1 MAAEPRRKVVGAACE
16 DAHVGDE
23 EDDRDHA
30 RSTAGIAFKR
40 ASRDMMR
47 LFDSTVRMGQRVFH
61 VVMRIV
67 GPCLVLLALSLIGFV
82 TYTYF
87 WYGFA
92 EMAKEVGQPGA
103 VAISMVGVFLL
114 TNALYN
120 YAKAVMTSAGIPP
133 EFEAEL
139 EACKAPPRKCAKC
152 GKLKPPRAHHCSVC
166 GVCVMKMDHHCP
178 WINNCVGFGNY
189 RYFCLFLLFIASAC
203 TFIVVVFGVCFEDVI
218 FTWGRRGTRA
228 FRQSVLISFMICASI
243 LCAVCMLGGFHL
255 YLVLTNQ
262 TTIEFQINM
271 IRRRQCR
278 RNGEFFRNPYDVGRS
293 RNCQEVFGPNSLWGF
308 RWMFPW
314 MALAPTGDGIKYAS
328 IDKMLFLAVVS
339 HEEPPLAVF
348 ELLDRIYQVLLRYLG
363 EVSEDSLRQNFST
376 VYLLLDEMIDSGL
389 PFTTEMNRLES
400 IIAPPSAIGKVVQ
413 AVSGSSTQVLSD
425 VPLEAAGQAGPF
437 GALSSALGG
446 LTHSHIGGASAEV
459 WWRRQNVAYGSN
471 EVYVDIV
478 ETVSCICNG
487 TGNMISGGVSGE
499 VLINSK
505 LSGVPEVLLSL
516 RNPAVLQN
524 ASFHPCVRLPRF
536 QRDKALSFIPPDG
549 EFSLA
554 TYWIPDTTMNLPFH
568 FAVSVNYHSDH
579 GKVQISASP
588 KMAIT
593 MQNKQMLIDKFVV
606 NIRLPASIASAN
618 LACQG
623 GSIRFDDESKVLIW
637 NLGKLASQECKAEGT
652 LNYGTDPKD
661 GTPQIPSEE
670 KPTAQLAFVIKG
682 WAISGVRL
690 DACDVSSINYT
701 PYKASRYTTTAGKI
715 EYRIA

>member
-1 MAAEPRRKVVGAACE
+1 
-16 DAHVGDE
+16 
-23 EDDRDHA
+23 
-30 RSTAGIAFKR
+30 
-40 ASRDMMR
+40 
-47 LFDSTVRMGQRVFH
+47 
-61 VVMRIV
+61 
-67 GPCLVLLALSLIGFV
+67 
-82 TYTYF
+82 
-87 WYGFA
+87 
-92 EMAKEVGQPGA
+92 
-103 VAISMVGVFLL
+103 
-114 TNALYN
+114 
-120 YAKAVMTSAGIPP
+120 
-133 EFEAEL
+133 
-139 EACKAPPRKCAKC
+139 
-152 GKLKPPRAHHCSVC
+152 
-166 GVCVMKMDHHCP
+166 
-178 WINNCVGFGNY
+178 
-189 RYFCLFLLFIASAC
+189 
-203 TFIVVVFGVCFEDVI
+203 
-218 FTWGRRGTRA
+218 
-228 FRQSVLISFMICASI
+228 
-243 LCAVCMLGGFHL
+243 
-255 YLVLTNQ
+255 
-262 TTIEFQINM
+262 
-271 IRRRQCR
+271 
-278 RNGEFFRNPYDVGRS
+278 
-293 RNCQEVFGPNSLWGF
+293 
-308 RWMFPW
+308 
-314 MALAPTGDGIKYAS
+314 
-328 IDKMLFLAVVS
+328 
-339 HEEPPLAVF
+339 
-348 ELLDRIYQVLLRYLG
+348 
-363 EVSEDSLRQNFST
+363 
-376 VYLLLDEMIDSGL
+376 
-389 PFTTEMNRLES
+389 
-400 IIAPPSAIGKVVQ
+400 
-413 AVSGSSTQVLSD
+413 
-425 VPLEAAGQAGPF
+425 
-437 GALSSALGG
+437 
-446 LTHSHIGGASAEV
+446 
-459 WWRRQNVAYGSN
+459 
-471 EVYVDIV
+471 VYVDIV

-536 QRDKALSFIPPDG
+536 HRDKALSFIPPDG

-715 EYRIA
+715 EYRNLGI